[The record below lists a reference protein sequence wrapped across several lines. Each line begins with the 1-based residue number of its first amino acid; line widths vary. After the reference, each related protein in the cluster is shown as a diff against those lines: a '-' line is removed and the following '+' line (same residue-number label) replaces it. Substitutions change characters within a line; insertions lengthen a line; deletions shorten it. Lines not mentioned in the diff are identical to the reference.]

1 MLLWLLLAGT
11 YYFSISSVLCLTG
24 HMKQKKCDMFTLVK
38 IKKSYENRK
47 MCNSMPL
54 RHPGIQKA
62 NSDFPTWRQ
71 FLYWLSCSD
80 IFVILYHVNTTA
92 SLDKSIQEIKNAYIS
107 NTLIKRV
114 FYEYTS
120 IYGYDYIEFKNC
132 CINIR
137 ANRDKLSVFL
147 SFLIPFLL
155 GDINK
160 MQTDTHQ
167 NTTL

>member
-1 MLLWLLLAGT
+1 M
-11 YYFSISSVLCLTG
+11 
-24 HMKQKKCDMFTLVK
+24 
-38 IKKSYENRK
+38 
-47 MCNSMPL
+47 
-54 RHPGIQKA
+54 
-62 NSDFPTWRQ
+62 
-71 FLYWLSCSD
+71 
-80 IFVILYHVNTTA
+80 NTTA